1 MTVVNSTTTCNFE
14 LKGMCAA
21 GDNCRVVGG
30 SPMSKASPM
39 SKVAPAKTKKR
50 VRFFDYLVDEG
61 EKKREDVEVCDP
73 RDDSRLVPQRLLEA
87 AESHARGL
95 QAKLERLE
103 DELTRAGETI
113 EILETRLA
121 KANSGATD
129 EPGTTQA
136 TPMID
141 AVATSDVR
149 EPQLESAD
157 VPASCAYCEDADVEL
172 PHWLPCCGARL
183 CRACFVDMVDCG
195 TRTCP
200 TCFVTHNVVE
210 DDDQSGDRVATFKG
224 NADSDDEL
232 VWTSCDGSCEDSDG
246 SESGD
251 SSLEDDVDP
260 PEAASHIV
268 APDDLV
274 EFDCGRPHFESKD
287 HAAGPADSESPSVIP
302 LAAVEMSDMDCA
314 LSREQTSYIFK
325 ALGRQLRA
333 NETSLVRPPARSVV

>member
-30 SPMSKASPM
+30 SPLSKASPR
-39 SKVAPAKTKKR
+39 SKVAPVKTKKK
-50 VRFFDYLVDEG
+50 VRFFDYLVHEE
-61 EKKREDVEVCDP
+61 EKKREDVEVCAP
-73 RDDSRLVPQRLLEA
+73 RDDFRLVPARFLEA

-103 DELTRAGETI
+103 DELTRASETI

-121 KANSGATD
+121 KANSEATD

-141 AVATSDVR
+141 ADATTNDVR

-183 CRACFVDMVDCG
+183 CRACFVDMIDCG

-246 SESGD
+246 SESGE
-251 SSLEDDVDP
+251 SSLEGDVDP

-314 LSREQTSYIFK
+314 LSREQITYTFK
-325 ALGRQLRA
+325 ALGATRQA
-333 NETSLVRPPARSVV
+333 VETCLVRPTP

>member
-1 MTVVNSTTTCNFE
+1 MMIKFE

-30 SPMSKASPM
+30 SPLSKASPM
-39 SKVAPAKTKKR
+39 SKVAPVKTKKK

-61 EKKREDVEVCDP
+61 EKNREDVEVCDP
-73 RDDSRLVPQRLLEA
+73 RDDSRLVPECLLEA

-113 EILETRLA
+113 EVLEARLA
-121 KANSGATD
+121 KAESAATD
-129 EPGTTQA
+129 EPRTTEA
-136 TPMID
+136 TPSID
-141 AVATSDVR
+141 ADATNDVR

-183 CRACFVDMVDCG
+183 CRACFVDMIDCG

-210 DDDQSGDRVATFKG
+210 DDDQSGAHEDVAIFKRG
-224 NADSDDEL
+224 ADSDDEL

-314 LSREQTSYIFK
+314 LSREQTSYTFK
-325 ALGRQLRA
+325 ALGATRQTV
-333 NETSLVRPPARSVV
+333 ETSLVRPTP

>member
-73 RDDSRLVPQRLLEA
+73 RDDSRLVPECLLEA

-113 EILETRLA
+113 DVLEARLA
-121 KANSGATD
+121 KADSAATD
-129 EPGTTQA
+129 EPRTTEA

-141 AVATSDVR
+141 ADATTNDVR

-183 CRACFVDMVDCG
+183 CRACFVDMIDCG

-287 HAAGPADSESPSVIP
+287 HAVGPADPESPSVIP

-314 LSREQTSYIFK
+314 LSREQITYTFK
-325 ALGRQLRA
+325 ALGATRQA
-333 NETSLVRPPARSVV
+333 VETCLVRPTP

>member
-1 MTVVNSTTTCNFE
+1 MIKFE

-30 SPMSKASPM
+30 SPLSKASPM
-39 SKVAPAKTKKR
+39 SKKVAPVKTKKR

-73 RDDSRLVPQRLLEA
+73 RDDSRLVPECLLEA

-113 EILETRLA
+113 DVLEARLA
-121 KANSGATD
+121 TANSAATD

-141 AVATSDVR
+141 ADATTNDVR

-183 CRACFVDMVDCG
+183 CRACFVDMIDCG

-251 SSLEDDVDP
+251 SSLEGDVDP

-314 LSREQTSYIFK
+314 LSREQTSYTFK

-333 NETSLVRPPARSVV
+333 NETSLVRPTP